1 MLNRANG
8 CVVAV
13 YTALTIL
20 MVTALAVAH
29 AQTPVSTDQAVGQ
42 QVSDSNITACLFVYG
57 SSGCKAC
64 RLLEEFLLEHYGSM
78 TIFCDIAANKSCRVR
93 FFELIREYGM
103 PPEIPT
109 TFIVGREGIVAV
121 IVGDVENKTY
131 WEALIH
137 SKPESPN
144 RIPIYGGGS
153 RVIKYLNIEDQSEF
167 ISKYLPEVSGITG
180 VAPSLIHAEAMSFP
194 ELLAAVSL
202 LAISDSVNPCC
213 IYMYLT
219 LLIAAA
225 TYGMRTSTNLRRAL
239 AVSGIPFI
247 AAVYA
252 GYYLLGVGLAKTFA
266 YLPMKLFGVAAVLFG
281 LLIITTSRAE
291 SKVLGKEKIL
301 KLVPKAKSSA
311 LMSAVLGFLVTYAI
325 LPCSAGPYVVFTGII
340 SRLGLGTALTW
351 LAYYNLVFVMPLI
364 VVFTASLKL
373 VEVAKVRDI
382 ILRYSEQLSAAMG
395 FVLIAIG
402 FYVLF
407 LY

>member
-1 MLNRANG
+1 VLNRADRH
-8 CVVAV
+8 VVTVCA
-13 YTALTIL
+13 ALTIL
-20 MVTALAVAH
+20 MVTALAVTH
-29 AQTPVSTDQAVGQ
+29 AQTPDNTDQAVCQ
-42 QVSDSNITACLFVYG
+42 QVSNSNMTTCLFVYG

-64 RLLEEFLLEHYGSM
+64 RSLEEFLLKHYGSI
-78 TIFCDIAANKSCRVR
+78 TIFCDIATNKSCRVR
-93 FFELIREYGM
+93 FFELIREYEM

-131 WEALIH
+131 WEALIR

-153 RVIKYLNIEDQSEF
+153 RVVKYLVIEDQSEF
-167 ISKYLPEVSGITG
+167 ISKYLPEVCGVTG
-180 VAPSLIHAEAMSFP
+180 VAPSLIRAGTMSFP

-213 IYMYLT
+213 IYVYLT

-225 TYGMRTSTNLRRAL
+225 TYGVRSSTNLRRAL
-239 AVSGIPFI
+239 AVSGVPFI
-247 AAVYA
+247 VAVYA
-252 GYYLLGVGLAKTFA
+252 GYYLLGVGLTKTFA
-266 YLPMKLFGVAAVLFG
+266 YLPMKLFGVVAVLFG
-281 LLIITTSRAE
+281 LFIITTSRAE

-340 SRLGLGTALTW
+340 SRLGLGSALTW
-351 LAYYNLVFVMPLI
+351 LAYYNLIFVMPLI
-364 VVFTASLKL
+364 AVFTASLKL
-373 VEVAKVRDI
+373 VEVVKVRDI
-382 ILRYSEQLSAAMG
+382 ILRYSGQLSAAMG